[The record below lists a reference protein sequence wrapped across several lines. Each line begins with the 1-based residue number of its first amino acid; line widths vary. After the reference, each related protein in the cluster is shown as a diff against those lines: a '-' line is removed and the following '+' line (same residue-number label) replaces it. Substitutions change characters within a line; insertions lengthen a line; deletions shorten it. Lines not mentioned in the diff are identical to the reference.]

1 MKNKNL
7 LKFRLHRDSF
17 VRKVGF
23 NALKIL
29 NIISIY
35 IKKKYFFLYNRFRL
49 NCRVRVSVR
58 SVKVPY
64 GGSGGLAPWVRVRV
78 R

>member
-7 LKFRLHRDSF
+7 LKFRLLRDSF

-23 NALKIL
+23 NALKNL
-29 NIISIY
+29 
-35 IKKKYFFLYNRFRL
+35 KYNFSLYKEKIFFLYNRFRI

-58 SVKVPY
+58 SVKVP
-64 GGSGGLAPWVRVRV
+64 
-78 R
+78 

>member
-1 MKNKNL
+1 M
-7 LKFRLHRDSF
+7 
-17 VRKVGF
+17 RKVGF

-29 NIISIY
+29 NIILVY
-35 IKKKYFFLYNRFRL
+35 IKKKYFVLYNRFRL